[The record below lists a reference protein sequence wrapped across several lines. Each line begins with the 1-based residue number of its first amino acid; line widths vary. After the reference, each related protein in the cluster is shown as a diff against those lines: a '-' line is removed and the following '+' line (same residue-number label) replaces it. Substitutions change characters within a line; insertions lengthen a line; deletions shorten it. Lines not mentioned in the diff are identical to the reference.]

1 MPIGY
6 MQPRGL
12 MPSRN
17 YGLKPYSGIPE
28 MIPEIGGASPYI
40 GAGLG
45 ALSLAAPLV
54 AKSGRGGQTL
64 SSLASGASTGA
75 AIGSIIPGVGT
86 AIGAGVG
93 ALIGGLSGAL
103 SESPEEQR
111 KKRFDEFKKR
121 LNEQRVKLGE
131 QRQKALTEG
140 SAKIGQLTS
149 GLTKRFRSSAGKR
162 AAALGRT
169 SDVEAFELPVVEK
182 VASAG
187 SGAMSDFQLATNRQY
202 DQYSQQLDQ
211 YGLDAEQQFLLGGEL
226 DPSAVDYL
234 GEIAPQALQYMQNQE
249 YMDLLSRYYG
259 GGA

>member
-6 MQPRGL
+6 IQPRGL

-28 MIPEIGGASPYI
+28 MIPEIGGGSFLSGASPYI
-40 GAGLG
+40 AGA
-45 ALSLAAPLV
+45 SILAAPML
-54 AKSGRGGQTL
+54 AKKGRGGQAL
-64 SSLASGASTGA
+64 SGAASGA
-75 AIGSIIPGVGT
+75 AIGSVFGPVGT
-86 AIGAGVG
+86 VVGAIG
-93 ALIGGLSGAL
+93 GGLYGAL

-111 KKRFDEFKKR
+111 QKRFDEYKKK
-121 LNEQRVKLGE
+121 LNEQR
-131 QRQKALTEG
+131 QKTLAEG